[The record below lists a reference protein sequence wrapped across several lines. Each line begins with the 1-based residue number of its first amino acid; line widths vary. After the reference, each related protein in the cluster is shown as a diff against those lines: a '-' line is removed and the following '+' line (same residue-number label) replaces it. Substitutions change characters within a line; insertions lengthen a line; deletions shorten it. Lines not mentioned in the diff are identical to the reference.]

1 MSRPLPP
8 EPAVEVAA
16 TSQRPAA
23 PALPS
28 ADRALVRRR
37 WKRHGLALG
46 LEAVVV
52 AAVALSLGAGAGDDL
67 AGSVVAS
74 ALPPFAAGAFLL
86 HAAITS
92 TFVAL
97 VEGVSLVAI
106 HAGTLAPLGLCLGAC
121 GALVGR

>member
-16 TSQRPAA
+16 TSQRPAV
-23 PALPS
+23 PALPG
-28 ADRALVRRR
+28 ADRALARRR
-37 WKRHGLALG
+37 WKRHALALA

-52 AAVALSLGAGAGDDL
+52 AAAVLLVGGGAGDDL

-74 ALPPFAAGAFLL
+74 ALPPFAAAAFLL

-92 TFVAL
+92 SFVAL

-106 HAGTLAPLGLCLGAC
+106 HAGTLTPLGLCLGAC
-121 GALVGR
+121 GALAGS